1 MSSRPLWW
9 CQNCKDFS
17 VYCSLCQLPL
27 RGSAFICVGCGHGG
41 HVSCVKNWFK
51 SSVEC
56 ATGCSCRCA
65 ELALSMTYRHRMTA
79 VKSNVFD
86 RNDESEE
93 DEDENTSDSSSSQ
106 SKSVE
111 SEESSAS
118 DSYSDSYSDSGS
130 DSGSDVVTAAATAA
144 RALTT

>member
-93 DEDENTSDSSSSQ
+93 DEDENTQ
-106 SKSVE
+106 TLLRLNLKVSKVKKV
-111 SEESSAS
+111 AQ
-118 DSYSDSYSDSGS
+118 
-130 DSGSDVVTAAATAA
+130 VIATATATATAAVTAAVTAAATAA